1 MLYELFMLIFH
12 YDWIRDTMI
21 DVANQVFKLLS
32 KL

>member
-12 YDWIRDTMI
+12 YDWLKDTMI
-21 DVANQVFKLLS
+21 DVANQMFQLIS